1 MRKDE
6 RVSGAAK
13 SNGSS
18 KKPNTIKRKTVKRQ
32 AVLKSSSWY
41 ERAASL
47 FSELLAVT
55 SAQRRIDEISDAT
68 LNQTGGACG
77 KGNKNT

>member
-6 RVSGAAK
+6 RVSVAAK

-47 FSELLAVT
+47 FSAAP
-55 SAQRRIDEISDAT
+55 SR
-68 LNQTGGACG
+68 N
-77 KGNKNT
+77 